1 MKQKRNH
8 QYTTLKMN
16 IPKDLLDEFNQ
27 IAELKCYTT
36 TEAVKEAMRRY
47 IADEYPKRF
56 AEAPSNSRFAEAMR
70 QFIEYGKR
78 PDVIA
83 RRRERQRY
91 FKK

>member
-8 QYTTLKMN
+8 PYTTLKMN

-27 IAELKCYTT
+27 IAELQCYTT

-56 AEAPSNSRFAEAMR
+56 AEAMR
-70 QFIEYGKR
+70 QY
-78 PDVIA
+78 IA
-83 RRRERQRY
+83 DAERIRY